1 MVPKILVCIHIT
13 QHTFTHSGHR
23 LTCDFMQTC
32 TSPETVGVHWDET
45 RFYRWKCRT
54 WAEYFSIHPLKV
66 PVHKIPF
73 CFKIFMTGF
82 LSTVVLCRRRCGS
95 FVALRREAAVSNSTE
110 IVTVAAHKS
119 DTFHL
124 LPWVGFGYVLSPEYY
139 DENLDTVSHFSSTQM
154 YRVIQKDWKIVW
166 EVIVSVIVRKK
177 TSYEHVC
184 NSESLLRVVWIYE

>member
-1 MVPKILVCIHIT
+1 MKRD
-13 QHTFTHSGHR
+13 FTAESVERGPS
-23 LTCDFMQTC
+23 
-32 TSPETVGVHWDET
+32 TSAYIP
-45 RFYRWKCRT
+45 WKYQFTKFLSASRYS
-54 WAEYFSIHPLKV
+54 WR
-66 PVHKIPF
+66 
-73 CFKIFMTGF
+73 GF

-139 DENLDTVSHFSSTQM
+139 DENLDTVSHFSSTQL
-154 YRVIQKDWKIVW
+154 YRVIQKDGEIVW

-184 NSESLLRVVWIYE
+184 NSESLLRVVWIYEYKNIVNCNREREVTCC